1 MVEYVIN
8 FYYREKNENI
18 LMTFNDIACVSNT
31 NIRLCYDEKYRFYPK
46 GVEIF
51 DKKLIDD
58 VLEFLQPYK
67 KAHKELSEALQ
78 AFLKKSYR
86 DSGR

>member
-1 MVEYVIN
+1 
-8 FYYREKNENI
+8 
-18 LMTFNDIACVSNT
+18 MTFNDIACVSNT